1 MNIGLIIALVA
12 LLLVLILGYNIML
25 QYKLKAEATRRQ
37 ESARYVALIDAT
49 EELISGASY
58 LPYSKE
64 LMLCLHN
71 RILDALMNMYELDPK
86 NKHLAQRVE
95 SAKGQVQ
102 QIQDSYE
109 GNDATSF
116 KVPTSDKQAII
127 MLKLVKRLRD
137 TVRTEHNKGRM
148 DTQSYMVENARLET
162 IQIRINIE
170 NVVKRAHESIAK
182 GQPGTAAQLLKKG
195 IDALS
200 TKNDNYSMQA
210 KEKLSEMLEQLQNS
224 RQAKAEEKQQQTNR
238 ERDDDINALF
248 GEKKNGNLYR
258 FKKGRFGGLFQLAQ
272 RKIL

>member
-71 RILDALMNMYELDPK
+71 RILDALMNMHELDPK
-86 NKHLAQRVE
+86 NKHLVQRVE

-248 GEKKNGNLYR
+248 GEKK
-258 FKKGRFGGLFQLAQ
+258 KW
-272 RKIL
+272 

>member
-224 RQAKAEEKQQQTNR
+224 RQAKAKEKQQQTNR

-248 GEKKNGNLYR
+248 GEKK
-258 FKKGRFGGLFQLAQ
+258 KW
-272 RKIL
+272 

>member
-200 TKNDNYSMQA
+200 TKNDNYSIQA

-248 GEKKNGNLYR
+248 GEKK
-258 FKKGRFGGLFQLAQ
+258 KW
-272 RKIL
+272 

>member
-12 LLLVLILGYNIML
+12 LLLVLVLGYNIML

-37 ESARYVALIDAT
+37 RIGKICCLIDAT

-71 RILDALMNMYELDPK
+71 RILDAVTNMHELDPK

-95 SAKGQVQ
+95 AAKT
-102 QIQDSYE
+102 QIQQLQENYE
-109 GNDATSF
+109 GSEATSF

-170 NVVKRAHESIAK
+170 NVVKRAHDSMAK

-200 TKNDNYSMQA
+200 SKNDNYSIQA
-210 KEKLSEMLEQLQNS
+210 KDKLTEMLDKLQNS
-224 RQAKAEEKQQQTNR
+224 RQAKAEEKQQQANS

-248 GEKKNGNLYR
+248 GEKK
-258 FKKGRFGGLFQLAQ
+258 KW
-272 RKIL
+272 

>member
-71 RILDALMNMYELDPK
+71 RILDSVVNMHELDPK

-95 SAKGQVQ
+95 AAKT
-102 QIQDSYE
+102 QIQQLQENYE
-109 GNDATSF
+109 GNEATSF

-170 NVVKRAHESIAK
+170 NVVKRAHDSMAK

-200 TKNDNYSMQA
+200 SKNDNYSIQA
-210 KEKLSEMLEQLQNS
+210 KEKLTEMLDKLQNS
-224 RQAKAEEKQQQTNR
+224 RQAKVEEKQQQANS

-248 GEKKNGNLYR
+248 GEKK
-258 FKKGRFGGLFQLAQ
+258 KW
-272 RKIL
+272 

>member
-71 RILDALMNMYELDPK
+71 RILDALINMYELDPK

-248 GEKKNGNLYR
+248 GEKK
-258 FKKGRFGGLFQLAQ
+258 KW
-272 RKIL
+272 

>member
-182 GQPGTAAQLLKKG
+182 GQSGTAAQLLKKG

-248 GEKKNGNLYR
+248 GEKK
-258 FKKGRFGGLFQLAQ
+258 KW
-272 RKIL
+272 

>member
-248 GEKKNGNLYR
+248 GEKK
-258 FKKGRFGGLFQLAQ
+258 KW
-272 RKIL
+272 

>member
-71 RILDALMNMYELDPK
+71 RILDALMNMHELDPK
-86 NKHLAQRVE
+86 NKHLVQRVE

-210 KEKLSEMLEQLQNS
+210 KQKLSEMLEQLQNS

-248 GEKKNGNLYR
+248 GEKK
-258 FKKGRFGGLFQLAQ
+258 KW
-272 RKIL
+272 

>member
-71 RILDALMNMYELDPK
+71 RILDALMNMHELDPK
-86 NKHLAQRVE
+86 NKHLVQRVE

-170 NVVKRAHESIAK
+170 NVVKRAHESIGK

-248 GEKKNGNLYR
+248 GEKK
-258 FKKGRFGGLFQLAQ
+258 KW
-272 RKIL
+272 

>member
-12 LLLVLILGYNIML
+12 LLLVLVLGYNIML
-25 QYKLKAEATRRQ
+25 QYKLKAETTRRQ
-37 ESARYVALIDAT
+37 ESAKYVALIDAT

-71 RILDALMNMYELDPK
+71 RILDSIKNMHELDPK
-86 NKHLAQRVE
+86 NKHLAQRLE
-95 SAKGQVQ
+95 AAKTQVQ
-102 QIQDSYE
+102 KLNENYE
-109 GNDATSF
+109 SSEATSF

-148 DTQSYMVENARLET
+148 DTQSYMTENARLET

-170 NVVKRAHESIAK
+170 NVVKRAHDSMAK
-182 GQPGTAAQLLKKG
+182 GQPGTAAQLIKKG

-200 TKNDNYSMQA
+200 SKNDNYSIQA
-210 KEKLSEMLEQLQNS
+210 KEKLTEMLNKLQNN
-224 RQAKAEEKQQQTNR
+224 QEDDDKQQTNS

-248 GEKKNGNLYR
+248 GEKK
-258 FKKGRFGGLFQLAQ
+258 KW
-272 RKIL
+272 

>member
-170 NVVKRAHESIAK
+170 NVIKRAHESIAK

-248 GEKKNGNLYR
+248 GEKK
-258 FKKGRFGGLFQLAQ
+258 KW
-272 RKIL
+272 

>member
-71 RILDALMNMYELDPK
+71 RILDALMNMHELDPK
-86 NKHLAQRVE
+86 NKHLVQRVE

-224 RQAKAEEKQQQTNR
+224 RQAKAEEKQQTNR

-248 GEKKNGNLYR
+248 GEKK
-258 FKKGRFGGLFQLAQ
+258 KW
-272 RKIL
+272 

>member
-71 RILDALMNMYELDPK
+71 RILDSVVNMHELDPK

-95 SAKGQVQ
+95 AAKT
-102 QIQDSYE
+102 QIQQLQENYE
-109 GNDATSF
+109 GNEATSF

-170 NVVKRAHESIAK
+170 NVVKRAHDSMAK

-200 TKNDNYSMQA
+200 SKNDNYSIQA
-210 KEKLSEMLEQLQNS
+210 KEKLTEMLDKLQNS
-224 RQAKAEEKQQQTNR
+224 RQAKAEEKQQQANS

-248 GEKKNGNLYR
+248 GEKK
-258 FKKGRFGGLFQLAQ
+258 KW
-272 RKIL
+272 